1 MQSVTKRV
9 VIILAITLSVTGCVS
24 AGPFA
29 VGSVTKNLKRL
40 QLGMSK
46 SEVLKIVG
54 EPQQTMAFQNESGQ
68 PVEILLY
75 QTQFVGVAVQPTCE
89 HLTPVVIVEGQVT
102 AWGGSSCDTVRRYK
116 VEIESRTQS
125 Y

>member
-1 MQSVTKRV
+1 MQSVAKRV

-24 AGPFA
+24 ANPFA
-29 VGSVTKNLKRL
+29 VGSVTKKLKRL
-40 QLGMSK
+40 KLGITK
-46 SEVLKIVG
+46 DEVFKIVG
-54 EPQQTMAFQNESGQ
+54 EPQSTMAFKNDLGQ

-89 HLTPVVIVEGQVT
+89 HLTPVVIVEGQVS

-116 VEIESRTQS
+116 IEIESRTQS

>member
-24 AGPFA
+24 ANPFA
-29 VGSVTKNLKRL
+29 VGSVTKKLKRL
-40 QLGMSK
+40 QLAMFK

-89 HLTPVVIVEGQVT
+89 HLTPVVIVDGQVT

-116 VEIESRTQS
+116 IEIESKTQ
-125 Y
+125 